1 MLPPDI
7 HPESRCR
14 LPLPRREDFDADGQA
29 VYDIVVDPNAPT
41 IRGLIGPGGVSLH
54 SPKLSKITRPVGKFL
69 RFESGISPRIREVA
83 ILITARECN
92 SRFEWAAHEPE
103 ALKCG
108 VPQKVIDIIKHRQP
122 TTGLEETDD
131 AVITLGRETFGKR
144 KVAPETFARVLKI
157 FGREGL
163 INLVALMGNYASTA
177 AMLCVVDMQLDDGP
191 DVKILPVP

>member
-177 AMLCVVDMQLDDGP
+177 AMLCVVDMQLDDGT

>member
-1 MLPPDI
+1 MSDYVLQADDVAI
-7 HPESRCR
+7 HYGGVK
-14 LPLPRREDFDADGQA
+14 AVDGVALTLCAGQ
-29 VYDIVVDPNAPT
+29 

-177 AMLCVVDMQLDDGP
+177 AMLCVVDMQLDEGP

>member
-1 MLPPDI
+1 M
-7 HPESRCR
+7 
-14 LPLPRREDFDADGQA
+14 
-29 VYDIVVDPNAPT
+29 
-41 IRGLIGPGGVSLH
+41 
-54 SPKLSKITRPVGKFL
+54 
-69 RFESGISPRIREVA
+69 
-83 ILITARECN
+83 
-92 SRFEWAAHEPE
+92 
-103 ALKCG
+103 
-108 VPQKVIDIIKHRQP
+108 IDIIKHRQP

>member
-7 HPESRCR
+7 DPKSRCR
-14 LPLPRREDFDADGQA
+14 LPLPKREDFDAEGQ
-29 VYDIVVDPNAPT
+29 VVFDYVADPKGQT

-54 SPKLSKITRPVGKFL
+54 SPKLSKITRPEGKFL
-69 RFESGISPRIREVA
+69 RFESGISPRTREVA
-83 ILITARECN
+83 ILITARECD

-108 VPQKVIDIIKHRQP
+108 VPQNVIDVIKYRKP
-122 TTGLEETDD
+122 TTGLDD
-131 AVITLGRETFGKR
+131 LDDLIITLGRETFGKR
-144 KVAPETFARVLKI
+144 KVSPETFARALKI

-177 AMLCVVDMQLDDGP
+177 ALLCVVDMQLDDGP
-191 DVKILPVP
+191 DVKILPLP